1 MNFLRI
7 LFLTLILG
15 LVGPASPK
23 VLAVTFVPPNQEAP
37 QQTRGGASRGGV
49 TFVPPND
56 DPPVNTSGAGSRDTH
71 SSLTALLPGDR
82 YGQTTRSHPSF
93 LVYVPDTAARLA
105 FFSVLSES
113 GQHHYQAY
121 LPISDMGV
129 VQVQLPKE
137 APELEE
143 GKTYQWHF
151 ALVTEERLR
160 PDSPRVSGW
169 VTRVAPPSDIEEAE
183 EQSKGRRSLALASAY
198 GRQGIWYDAL
208 STLANLRR
216 ERPEAAEIHQSW
228 DFLLEQVGLAAIANQ
243 PVFDL
248 SDARVP

>member
-1 MNFLRI
+1 M
-7 LFLTLILG
+7 
-15 LVGPASPK
+15 
-23 VLAVTFVPPNQEAP
+23 TFVPPNQEAP

-71 SSLTALLPGDR
+71 SRLTALLPGDR
-82 YGQTTRSHPSF
+82 YGQTTRPHPSF
-93 LVYVPDTAARLA
+93 LVYVPTTSARLA
-105 FFSVLSES
+105 FFSVLSET
-113 GQHHYQAY
+113 GQHHYQGY
-121 LPISDMGV
+121 LPISEMGV

-169 VTRVAPPSDIEEAE
+169 VTRVAPHSDIQEVTD
-183 EQSKGRRSLALASAY
+183 QSKGRRSLSLASAY
-198 GRQGIWYDAL
+198 GRHGIWYDAL
-208 STLANLRR
+208 STLADLRQ
-216 ERPEAAEIHQSW
+216 ERPAVTEIRQSW
-228 DFLLEQVGLAAIANQ
+228 DSLLDQVGLAAIANQ

-248 SDARVP
+248 SDSRVP